1 MPQIIVTIA
10 PDGSTKVTAKGYTG
24 PSCRDATQ
32 AMRQALGQSVRESR
46 TAEYYAAGQQQA
58 NQQKLGGG

>member
-24 PSCRDATQ
+24 PACRDATK
-32 AMRQALGQSVRESR
+32 ALREALGQSVRESR
-46 TAEYYAAGQQQA
+46 TADYYAAVQQQA
-58 NQQKLGGG
+58 QQRLGGG